1 MKKLFLLAFVMA
13 MTMAASAQIT
23 WNAKLGGGLATLW
36 GSDADDA
43 KPHFVAKAGVGLE
56 KPLSANLSLMPSLEV
71 AWKGFKYDESGFDF
85 TGDILYLQIPIVAAY
100 RVNLSS
106 DWNLA
111 LKAGP
116 YFAYSVY
123 DHGKVSSG
131 GYSYSASNEL
141 DIKKF
146 DVGLDAGI
154 DFEYHRFV
162 FGVEGEMGFLSLAGS
177 DAKIN
182 NLAFYATVGYKF

>member
-1 MKKLFLLAFVMA
+1 MFA
-13 MTMAASAQIT
+13 MTMAMMASAQIT
-23 WNAKLGGGLATLW
+23 WNAKLGGGIATLW

-56 KPLSANLSLMPSLEV
+56 KPLSANWSIMPSLEI
-71 AWKGFKYDESGFDF
+71 AWKGFKYDESGYDF

-111 LKAGP
+111 LKVGP

-123 DHGKVSSG
+123 NHGKISSG
-131 GYSYSASNEL
+131 AYSYSASNDL

-162 FGVEGEMGFLSLAGS
+162 IGVEGEMGFLSLAGS
-177 DAKIN
+177 DAKIY

>member
-1 MKKLFLLAFVMA
+1 MKKLFVLVFAIT

-23 WNAKLGGGLATLW
+23 WNAKLGGGIATLW
-36 GSDADDA
+36 GSDADNA

-56 KPLSANLSLMPSLEV
+56 KPLSANWSLMPSLEV
-71 AWKGFKYDESGFDF
+71 AWKGFKFDESSFDF

-123 DHGKVSSG
+123 DNGKISSG
-131 GYSYSASNEL
+131 GYSANNKL

-162 FGVEGEMGFLSLAGS
+162 FGVEGEMGFLSLSRS

-182 NLAFYATVGYKF
+182 NLAFYATIGYKF

>member
-1 MKKLFLLAFVMA
+1 MFA
-13 MTMAASAQIT
+13 MTMAMMASAQIT
-23 WNAKLGGGLATLW
+23 WNAKLGGGIATLW
-36 GSDADDA
+36 GRDADDP

-56 KPLSANLSLMPSLEV
+56 KPLSANWSLMPSFEV
-71 AWKGFKYDESGFDF
+71 AWKGFKYDNF

-111 LKAGP
+111 LKVGP

-123 DHGKVSSG
+123 DHGKFSSG
-131 GYSYSASNEL
+131 AYSYSDDL

-162 FGVEGEMGFLSLAGS
+162 IGVEGEMGLRSLGGS
-177 DAKIN
+177 DPKIY